1 MKGIRHLCGIFW
13 AALQI
18 ADFHQWQAA
27 ASCAVCFWG
36 NFRYPPQK
44 MTKPMDKSMSLVHLI
59 KGVGAKFYR
68 GKGYAA
74 ENYNEGTYL
83 TPGFGEL
90 P

>member
-1 MKGIRHLCGIFW
+1 
-13 AALQI
+13 
-18 ADFHQWQAA
+18 
-27 ASCAVCFWG
+27 
-36 NFRYPPQK
+36 
-44 MTKPMDKSMSLVHLI
+44 MSLVHLI